1 MNEQKQDSPND
12 TLYLCVFGALDEQF
26 SENLRQQLDGLF
38 REHFDEVVFNL
49 SNVTAFKD
57 TSIRCFIEFCRKVR
71 EKGKN
76 VRVDGCNDYIL
87 RLFRRLKL
95 DISVQ

>member
-1 MNEQKQDSPND
+1 MNEQPQDPPND
-12 TLYLCVFGALDEQF
+12 TLYLCVFGALDDQF
-26 SENLRQQLDGLF
+26 SDNLQKQLDGLF
-38 REHFDEVVFNL
+38 RENFDEVVFNL

-57 TSIRCFIEFCRKVR
+57 ASMRYFIEFCRKVR